1 MDEGVKFLAWIILTI
16 LTIGVGAGLDLWVV
30 SVVSSL
36 VIAAIWAVS
45 IWGGIL
51 ILDDLDGIF

>member
-36 VIAAIWAVS
+36 VIAAIWAVI